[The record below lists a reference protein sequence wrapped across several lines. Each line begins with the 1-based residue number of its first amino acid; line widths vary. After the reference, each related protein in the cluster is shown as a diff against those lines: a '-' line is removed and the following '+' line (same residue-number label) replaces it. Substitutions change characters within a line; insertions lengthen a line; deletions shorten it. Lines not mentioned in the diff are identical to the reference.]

1 MLLALAVGAVSCVD
15 ENYDLSKL
23 NTEITVGGDSLTVPV
38 GETAKLTMKDLLGNE
53 AVSFLKTAEDGSY
66 TITVSDQMNV
76 SSSMPAINTA
86 LDLGGLAPSV
96 EIEILDLTDI
106 ASSPYLALLPQNDE
120 IALATYV
127 PTISD
132 PVAVDTNIRVTM
144 QLDLPEG
151 VKDLS
156 KVKFTS
162 ASKMTIALSVPD
174 CPLTDGELD
183 PAITVDFSS
192 LLTIAGGGSINLS
205 ELKLNKTNNYQ
216 ASKQYS
222 VQELNIAPG
231 DFNAN
236 LHKLSLDKKVTVAG
250 NAVVSDPKTTPAKVA
265 AASKLKVNVAVTLSN
280 LEIDQVE
287 AKVGYS
293 LSQQNVTLELGDL
306 TGAFGDK
313 LEVTLDLH
321 NPYLKFDLTTNL
333 GIPAAVQAT
342 LVPWKNNQ
350 AKTENQVQVNLTMD
364 AAPSATQTSTMKY
377 FIASHD
383 ESRPAGYTYVNAD
396 IASLIKLMPDSV
408 RVTFDVTTIDTQTAV
423 LEPSASYNFNVA
435 YQVGVP
441 LQVGPDFRL
450 ALRDT
455 LDVGSVGKYL
465 ALAEEAAVT
474 GAVENSLP
482 LNLKLVVGFAD
493 ENNNAIA
500 LAKAAEQ
507 TIAAGNLDGSAT
519 TTPLEVAVKF
529 ANKEAAKNV
538 SKVILSF
545 EITSGGV
552 ARAVKESDY
561 VKARIAA
568 GLHGGITVDL
578 KELLEKVGNE

>member
-578 KELLEKVGNE
+578 KELLEKEGNE